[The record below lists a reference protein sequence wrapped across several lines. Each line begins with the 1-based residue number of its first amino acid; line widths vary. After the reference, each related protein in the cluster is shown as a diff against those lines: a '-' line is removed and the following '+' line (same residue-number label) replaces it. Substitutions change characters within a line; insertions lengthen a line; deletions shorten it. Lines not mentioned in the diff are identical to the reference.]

1 MSTITLAEAQ
11 ARLPEL
17 IASLAP
23 GEELG
28 IVQDGQ
34 TVARLERVPPT
45 QERFPRQ
52 PGSARGEL
60 VIHQDDDTHLEHFRE
75 CLR

>member
-1 MSTITLAEAQ
+1 LAEAQ

-28 IVQDGQ
+28 NIQNGA
-34 TVARLERVPPT
+34 TIARLERVQPASDLL
-45 QERFPRQ
+45 PRQ
-52 PGSARGEL
+52 PGSAKGKFF
-60 VIHQDDDTHLEHFRE
+60 IHEEDDAHLEHFRE
-75 CLR
+75 YMP

>member
-1 MSTITLAEAQ
+1 MSTLSLAEAQ

-28 IVQDGQ
+28 ILQDGE
-34 TVARLERVPPT
+34 TVARLERVPLLGACA
-45 QERFPRQ
+45 PRQ
-52 PGSARGEL
+52 PGSAKGEL
-60 VIHQDDDTHLEHFRE
+60 IIHKDDDAHLEHFRDYMP
-75 CLR
+75 